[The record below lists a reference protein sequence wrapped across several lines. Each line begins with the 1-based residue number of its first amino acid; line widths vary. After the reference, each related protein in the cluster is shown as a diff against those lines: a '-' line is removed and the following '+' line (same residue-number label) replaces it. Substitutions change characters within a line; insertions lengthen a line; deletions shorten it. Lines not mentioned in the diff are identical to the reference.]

1 MDKTLQN
8 EVVDRPSAGRR
19 RFLKQVAATGAA
31 ACAAAALPA
40 LPLPALAQK
49 KTERVESTLG
59 SGEVTVAE
67 MLARYATNLRYEDLP
82 PEVVRT
88 AKRVVLDTLG
98 CAIGGYSAGPSQ
110 IAIKLASAVSAKPG
124 ATVLCRGIKTS
135 PETRGFCQRVMIRD
149 IDFNDGYIG
158 LGNGHPSD
166 TIAALLTPCELGG
179 RGGRDLIAA
188 TVLTYEV
195 FCKVLD
201 VLDTDELGLDYS
213 TVTGLAAVAGA
224 GRLMSD
230 RHPRGRQH
238 RDKAGPGWNAVELEN
253 LRVCRRV
260 PQCDFRGATRA
271 GRHDWT
277 GPGVRRPA
285 GFFNVISRKPFIL
298 PKLGGDGEPY
308 GIMHSFT
315 KRFALGQYS
324 QTVAQAAVEARQF
337 SKDPGEIQEVNIR
350 VSHRAIKI
358 MADSPD
364 KWRPQTHETA
374 DHSMPYSAGVA
385 LMYGI
390 IDDSYYEDPYLHDP
404 RLLDLVS
411 RVKCIPSEEADQH
424 QKEFNLCDLEIVLKS
439 GQRKSVR
446 VEYHRG
452 HWKNTMTDAEMEEKF
467 RLLARRQLPTERV
480 DNLVRQLW
488 ALEDM
493 PKAGALVEMTRV

>member
-1 MDKTLQN
+1 
-8 EVVDRPSAGRR
+8 
-19 RFLKQVAATGAA
+19 
-31 ACAAAALPA
+31 
-40 LPLPALAQK
+40 
-49 KTERVESTLG
+49 
-59 SGEVTVAE
+59 
-67 MLARYATNLRYEDLP
+67 
-82 PEVVRT
+82 
-88 AKRVVLDTLG
+88 
-98 CAIGGYSAGPSQ
+98 
-110 IAIKLASAVSAKPG
+110 
-124 ATVLCRGIKTS
+124 
-135 PETRGFCQRVMIRD
+135 MIRD

-315 KRFALGQYS
+315 KRFALVS
-324 QTVAQAAVEARQF
+324 
-337 SKDPGEIQEVNIR
+337 IR
-350 VSHRAIKI
+350 KQS
-358 MADSPD
+358 
-364 KWRPQTHETA
+364 
-374 DHSMPYSAGVA
+374 
-385 LMYGI
+385 
-390 IDDSYYEDPYLHDP
+390 P
-404 RLLDLVS
+404 RLQWKRGS
-411 RVKCIPSEEADQH
+411 SPRTRAKYRRST
-424 QKEFNLCDLEIVLKS
+424 S
-439 GQRKSVR
+439 GS
-446 VEYHRG
+446 
-452 HWKNTMTDAEMEEKF
+452 
-467 RLLARRQLPTERV
+467 PTERS
-480 DNLVRQLW
+480 RLW
-488 ALEDM
+488 RTAPISGGRKHMRPPTTACRIRRAL
-493 PKAGALVEMTRV
+493 R